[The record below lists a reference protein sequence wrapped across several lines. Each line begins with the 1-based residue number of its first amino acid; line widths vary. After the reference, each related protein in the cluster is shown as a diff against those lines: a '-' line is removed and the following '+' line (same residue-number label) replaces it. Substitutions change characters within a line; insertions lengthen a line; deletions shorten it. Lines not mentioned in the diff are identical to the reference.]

1 MPPLE
6 ATQEASASV
15 LFFWRWMASRCLGIM
30 TFVASARRVWRSI
43 IYCAFAAA
51 LTAVLMLGLALHS
64 ARVVLHGD
72 WLRGPNEV
80 VGYICLLLRLIP
92 MRFEACPCRC
102 VFCVASVL

>member
-15 LFFWRWMASRCLGIM
+15 SAFWRRMASRCLGIM
-30 TFVASARRVWRSI
+30 TFVARARRVWRSI

-80 VGYICLLLRLIP
+80 VGYICLLLRLVP
-92 MRFEACPCRC
+92 MRLRLARAAAFLP
-102 VFCVASVL
+102 VASAP